1 MKQITAIIQ
10 PHMLSKVGHALHA
23 LPHFPGFTL
32 LRAKGHGRGRA
43 VGHAYHP
50 TEWEMDAHD
59 KVALL
64 ILCSDVLAP
73 LIVDAIRENA
83 HTGLPG
89 DGVIAVCE
97 ADEVV
102 RIRTGARGDD
112 AV

>member
-10 PHMLSKVGHALHA
+10 PHMLSKVEHALHA
-23 LPHFPGFTL
+23 LPHFPGYTL

-43 VGHAYHP
+43 TGHAYHP
-50 TEWEMDAHD
+50 TEWDMDAHD
-59 KVALL
+59 KVALF
-64 ILCSDVLAP
+64 ILCADSLAP
-73 LIVDAIRENA
+73 LVVEAIRRNA

-97 ADEVV
+97 AGEVV
-102 RIRTGARGDD
+102 RIGSGARGDD